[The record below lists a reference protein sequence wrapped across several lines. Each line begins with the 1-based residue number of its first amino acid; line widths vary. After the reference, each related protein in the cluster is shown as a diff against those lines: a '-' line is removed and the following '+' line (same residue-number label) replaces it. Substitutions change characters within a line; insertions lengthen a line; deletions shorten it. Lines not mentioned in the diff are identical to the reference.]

1 MLKDQC
7 AALVELYDKKIM
19 ICFEA
24 IFHDKEKY
32 ENFKGLLPRFKIER
46 LIESSENAE
55 EFSNKLFKKL
65 QASDMVKIDDERLYR
80 EILAFLHK
88 YMTNS
93 SLHKQLR
100 CVNEKT
106 RRSQFGLIL
115 SNLDGFLKYIEPDAV
130 ISYLRAIP
138 AYDETIQRLI
148 PKLERIDQENQDE
161 QTEDEQNKKE
171 MEKKK
176 MILRSVPQL
185 GTFAVLDILFTIYEH
200 GSQSSSTEARHFV
213 DSIFKLK
220 SGEFLNHFK
229 TAKGEQSIVV
239 CDVDVLASDMMLH
252 LGLGDLPSGLRSVN
266 YRFDRIANYSTR
278 RTVLNSIDPCV
289 QTENPIILRN
299 YQDEL
304 CRLAIESVNTI
315 ITAPTGTG
323 KTVVAAKI
331 IKHHFEVEE
340 NKEQRFKAL
349 FMTPNTTIL
358 HQQADKLKHYLGH
371 AYNIRICQGSDNTS
385 VRGAVLSND
394 VVVATPQMIVNLCNE
409 HDDELSEFSNEK
421 FYLSTFTIIVFD
433 ECHSTVN
440 NSPYANIMREY
451 HNLKNMGT
459 VPDGQHLPQIVG
471 LTASLG
477 VGKIKD
483 NEVEHIANMCS
494 TLDVNKISTVQE
506 YKEDLK
512 NYSPIIP
519 EQIDFFP
526 KSTDGPSRDFAVSV
540 MKLMDKVFGLMNDA
554 FANVEE
560 FIKVSDGGKAE
571 LPQKDHTKF
580 LNWLS
585 VTKRN
590 LAETNIRGDRNKI
603 NEAIQV
609 LEHCY
614 RTLCYNSNFNPKTAW
629 TFLEDNIRAREPYFT
644 EEMKGTLQAFVPRLQ
659 KLSQNVLT
667 ENPMIL
673 KIESYIVE
681 NNQGNPNSRTIVF
694 VQTRYEAITL
704 KKILSEN
711 QNLQR
716 LNIKTDWIFGLNRN
730 TEGSE
735 ESTASRSEQLE
746 KLAQFSNGT
755 VRVLVST
762 SVAEEGLDVS
772 ACNLVIKYNY
782 STNEIAHVQRR
793 GRGRASDS
801 KSILITNDE
810 SLRKQEL
817 ANMEKE
823 KQCEKA
829 IQLAQENISEFQRM
843 INRKSDEI
851 WPRLQSERTEKIRID
866 RMLELKNSTYR
877 IVCRKCDGLVCTSQD
892 ISSRL
897 DSMFLVCNPE
907 FWKIVV
913 IQPVQPNA
921 YTRGSILHASPN
933 CGAQIGQLV
942 VVPGCAEMPVLGAK
956 NIILI
961 DMEDGKRS
969 IVNQWKEIRTMYFK
983 PKRVTEREVTIM
995 RDARLKKITFEVSG
1009 PDGRNEISYSK
1020 LKT

>member
-1 MLKDQC
+1 MLRDQC

-19 ICFEA
+19 NCLEA

-32 ENFKGLLPRFKIER
+32 DNFKELLQRFKIER
-46 LIESSENAE
+46 LIESSENE
-55 EFSNKLFKKL
+55 KEFSKKLFKKL
-65 QASDMVKIDDERLYR
+65 QASDLVKIDDERLYR

-130 ISYLRAIP
+130 IPYLRAIP
-138 AYDETIQRLI
+138 AYDETVQRLI

-161 QTEDEQNKKE
+161 QTEDEQNERE

-200 GSQSSSTEARHFV
+200 SSQGSSAEARHFV

-239 CDVDVLASDMMLH
+239 CDVDVLASDTMIH
-252 LGLGDLPSGLRSVN
+252 LGLDDLPIGLRSVN

-299 YQDEL
+299 YQEEL
-304 CRLAIESVNTI
+304 CRLAIEGVNTI

-358 HQQADKLKHYLGH
+358 HQQADKLKYYLGH

-394 VVVATPQMIVNLCNE
+394 VIVATPQMIVNLCNE

-477 VGKIKD
+477 VGKSKD
-483 NEVEHIANMCS
+483 KEVEHIANMCS

-506 YKEDLK
+506 YKEDLR
-512 NYSPIIP
+512 NFSPIIP

-526 KSTDGPSRDFAVSV
+526 KSTDGTSRDFAVSV
-540 MKLMDKVFGLMNDA
+540 MKLMDKVFQLMYKA
-554 FANVEE
+554 FTDVEE
-560 FIKVSDGGKAE
+560 LIKVSDGGKAE

-590 LAETNIRGDRNKI
+590 LAETNVRGDRNKI

-609 LEHCY
+609 LEVY
-614 RTLCYNSNFNPKTAW
+614 
-629 TFLEDNIRAREPYFT
+629 
-644 EEMKGTLQAFVPRLQ
+644 
-659 KLSQNVLT
+659 
-667 ENPMIL
+667 
-673 KIESYIVE
+673 
-681 NNQGNPNSRTIVF
+681 
-694 VQTRYEAITL
+694 
-704 KKILSEN
+704 
-711 QNLQR
+711 
-716 LNIKTDWIFGLNRN
+716 
-730 TEGSE
+730 
-735 ESTASRSEQLE
+735 
-746 KLAQFSNGT
+746 
-755 VRVLVST
+755 
-762 SVAEEGLDVS
+762 
-772 ACNLVIKYNY
+772 
-782 STNEIAHVQRR
+782 
-793 GRGRASDS
+793 
-801 KSILITNDE
+801 
-810 SLRKQEL
+810 
-817 ANMEKE
+817 
-823 KQCEKA
+823 
-829 IQLAQENISEFQRM
+829 
-843 INRKSDEI
+843 
-851 WPRLQSERTEKIRID
+851 
-866 RMLELKNSTYR
+866 
-877 IVCRKCDGLVCTSQD
+877 
-892 ISSRL
+892 
-897 DSMFLVCNPE
+897 
-907 FWKIVV
+907 
-913 IQPVQPNA
+913 
-921 YTRGSILHASPN
+921 
-933 CGAQIGQLV
+933 
-942 VVPGCAEMPVLGAK
+942 
-956 NIILI
+956 
-961 DMEDGKRS
+961 
-969 IVNQWKEIRTMYFK
+969 
-983 PKRVTEREVTIM
+983 
-995 RDARLKKITFEVSG
+995 
-1009 PDGRNEISYSK
+1009 
-1020 LKT
+1020 